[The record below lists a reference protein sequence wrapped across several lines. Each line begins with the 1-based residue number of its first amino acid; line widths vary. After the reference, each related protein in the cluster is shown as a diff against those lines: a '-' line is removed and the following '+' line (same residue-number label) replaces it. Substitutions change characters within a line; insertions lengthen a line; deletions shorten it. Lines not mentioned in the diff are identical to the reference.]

1 MSEFKTDV
9 ASRSCSHDYLL
20 ADFPPTDFPLADL
33 WDEGSAAKL
42 EVLNTRRLPDLVGH
56 PALAWAVGWVHMAK
70 LAEDDVEPVLPAH
83 FPVR

>member
-9 ASRSCSHDYLL
+9 ASRSCSHDYL
-20 ADFPPTDFPLADL
+20 LADL